1 MKVIRFEQFG
11 QPSEVLHVAEV
22 PVPEPGP
29 GEVLVRMIASPINPS
44 DLLTVQG
51 RYGVLPEL
59 PAVPGYEGVGVVEKA
74 GPGLIG
80 KLLVGRRVATLSQV
94 GRNWAEYAVI
104 PAIRT
109 IPVSS
114 SLPDAQ
120 VASFFVNP
128 ATVLAMARHVLRVP
142 KGGWLLQSAA
152 GSTLGRMMI
161 KLGKHDGFRTIN
173 VVRRH
178 EAMAELKALG
188 ADSVICS
195 ADGPIDEQVRKVVGG
210 EGVSYAI
217 DPVGGETGT
226 GVFNALANGGRMLC
240 YGTLE
245 EAAIRVDPRKMIA
258 GRRVV
263 EEVVAAKDSAADLH
277 RDEEAER
284 GEEAADDGPG
294 AVGAAHARED
304 AEADGDHDAR
314 ADAEG
319 ARRAG
324 IVLTARDGAARDGA
338 EHGEQLK
345 PYEPGKG
352 VADVAAEVR
361 DVEGAARLHVAP
373 EVAGDDDEKEREHRA
388 VNELRVPV
396 LARTEEREGDM
407 SPVELRDGE
416 HVDHRDEK
424 ASPGAECDGGV
435 HHGHVFADGRRKEV
449 IERVDEHGLTE
460 LERVLGARERDR
472 VRVVNAPGVERDREQ
487 HPGERTGRADV
498 EEGATRRDMPSHP
511 DHRAHRPERA
521 QHRHRDEEGKRGVDL
536 VDPRGD
542 VVTHLVCDEDREH
555 RADELGSRDDVVHSR
570 VLERPADLTN
580 RGDEIAEESLHFR
593 HVVLVGLRLAELE
606 HAREEDAS
614 DRREEER
621 EVPRPG
627 RALGAG
633 YVRLGLGLL
642 GHRRASRSAVARRA
656 S

>member
-11 QPSEVLHVAEV
+11 QPSEVLHEAEA

-104 PAIRT
+104 PAIRA

-128 ATVLAMARHVLRVP
+128 ATVLAMARHVLGVP

-173 VVRRH
+173 VVRRR

-245 EAAIRVDPRKMIA
+245 EAPIRVDPRKMIA

-263 EEVVAAKDSAADLH
+263 EGFYLGHWAAERSKVKMVLLFREISRLIGAGVLATETGREYPLGAIGEAV
-277 RDEEAER
+277 REAE
-284 GEEAADDGPG
+284 
-294 AVGAAHARED
+294 AVGRHGKVLLRIG
-304 AEADGDHDAR
+304 GDR
-314 ADAEG
+314 A
-319 ARRAG
+319 
-324 IVLTARDGAARDGA
+324 
-338 EHGEQLK
+338 
-345 PYEPGKG
+345 
-352 VADVAAEVR
+352 
-361 DVEGAARLHVAP
+361 
-373 EVAGDDDEKEREHRA
+373 
-388 VNELRVPV
+388 
-396 LARTEEREGDM
+396 
-407 SPVELRDGE
+407 
-416 HVDHRDEK
+416 
-424 ASPGAECDGGV
+424 
-435 HHGHVFADGRRKEV
+435 
-449 IERVDEHGLTE
+449 
-460 LERVLGARERDR
+460 
-472 VRVVNAPGVERDREQ
+472 
-487 HPGERTGRADV
+487 
-498 EEGATRRDMPSHP
+498 
-511 DHRAHRPERA
+511 
-521 QHRHRDEEGKRGVDL
+521 
-536 VDPRGD
+536 
-542 VVTHLVCDEDREH
+542 
-555 RADELGSRDDVVHSR
+555 
-570 VLERPADLTN
+570 
-580 RGDEIAEESLHFR
+580 
-593 HVVLVGLRLAELE
+593 
-606 HAREEDAS
+606 
-614 DRREEER
+614 
-621 EVPRPG
+621 
-627 RALGAG
+627 
-633 YVRLGLGLL
+633 
-642 GHRRASRSAVARRA
+642 
-656 S
+656 

>member
-245 EAAIRVDPRKMIA
+245 EAPIRVDPRKMIA

-263 EEVVAAKDSAADLH
+263 EGFYLGHWAAERSKLKMVLLFREISRLIQAGVLATEVGREYPLEAIGEAV
-277 RDEEAER
+277 REAES
-284 GEEAADDGPG
+284 
-294 AVGAAHARED
+294 VGRHGKVLLRIGRNHA
-304 AEADGDHDAR
+304 
-314 ADAEG
+314 
-319 ARRAG
+319 
-324 IVLTARDGAARDGA
+324 
-338 EHGEQLK
+338 
-345 PYEPGKG
+345 
-352 VADVAAEVR
+352 
-361 DVEGAARLHVAP
+361 
-373 EVAGDDDEKEREHRA
+373 
-388 VNELRVPV
+388 
-396 LARTEEREGDM
+396 
-407 SPVELRDGE
+407 
-416 HVDHRDEK
+416 
-424 ASPGAECDGGV
+424 
-435 HHGHVFADGRRKEV
+435 
-449 IERVDEHGLTE
+449 
-460 LERVLGARERDR
+460 
-472 VRVVNAPGVERDREQ
+472 
-487 HPGERTGRADV
+487 
-498 EEGATRRDMPSHP
+498 
-511 DHRAHRPERA
+511 
-521 QHRHRDEEGKRGVDL
+521 
-536 VDPRGD
+536 
-542 VVTHLVCDEDREH
+542 
-555 RADELGSRDDVVHSR
+555 
-570 VLERPADLTN
+570 
-580 RGDEIAEESLHFR
+580 
-593 HVVLVGLRLAELE
+593 
-606 HAREEDAS
+606 
-614 DRREEER
+614 
-621 EVPRPG
+621 
-627 RALGAG
+627 
-633 YVRLGLGLL
+633 
-642 GHRRASRSAVARRA
+642 
-656 S
+656 